1 LNFKDAGCVPR
12 TINPEED
19 KMSWDSF
26 TDGAM
31 RLLEKSLN
39 WRVRQQETI
48 AGNIANLDTPNY
60 NRKEMDF
67 QNILESYS
75 KGNLPEMGLAQTN
88 SGHIKGP
95 SLSQA
100 LVQETSEEV
109 DLEQEMVRM
118 ADNQI
123 SYNASVQMLIK
134 KLDYL
139 RTVIEGDLK

>member
-1 LNFKDAGCVPR
+1 
-12 TINPEED
+12 
-19 KMSWDSF
+19 MSWDSF

-88 SGHIKGP
+88 SGNIKGP

-118 ADNQI
+118 ADNKI